1 MTSRRVK
8 RLAFNH
14 SRTSHNLGPG
24 RMLGVRSSSLARI
37 QKLVSSKGPESNAM
51 LQLSLQK
58 EKKKKKASSSC
69 NVIVCKHTSTDRQ
82 STLKCVKIFTSITLC
97 QN

>member
-8 RLAFNH
+8 RLAFDH

-24 RMLGVRSSSLARI
+24 RMLGVRISSLARI

-58 EKKKKKASSSC
+58 KKKKKKASSSC

>member
-58 EKKKKKASSSC
+58 EKKKKRLAPA
-69 NVIVCKHTSTDRQ
+69 VMLLFV
-82 STLKCVKIFTSITLC
+82 SILLLTGSPH
-97 QN
+97 

>member
-8 RLAFNH
+8 RLAFDH

-58 EKKKKKASSSC
+58 KKKKKASSSC

>member
-8 RLAFNH
+8 RLAFDH

-58 EKKKKKASSSC
+58 KKKKK
-69 NVIVCKHTSTDRQ
+69 KG
-82 STLKCVKIFTSITLC
+82 
-97 QN
+97 

>member
-8 RLAFNH
+8 RLAFDH

-24 RMLGVRSSSLARI
+24 RMLGVRISSLARI

-51 LQLSLQK
+51 LQLSLQ

>member
-8 RLAFNH
+8 RLAFDH

-24 RMLGVRSSSLARI
+24 RMLGVRISSLARI

-58 EKKKKKASSSC
+58 KKKKK
-69 NVIVCKHTSTDRQ
+69 KG
-82 STLKCVKIFTSITLC
+82 
-97 QN
+97 